1 MIYAGVARI
10 GLRAAYVRSLKEK
23 RSIVLS
29 LKTKVQHQFKVAV
42 AEVEDLDQHQSIVV
56 AVAAVSNEH
65 RRVEETLHH
74 ILDYIQDNFD
84 VEIVREEINI
94 EQF

>member
-1 MIYAGVARI
+1 MARI

-42 AEVEDLDQHQSIVV
+42 AEVEDLNQHQSIVV
-56 AVAAVSNEH
+56 AVAAVSNE
-65 RRVEETLHH
+65 RQRVEETLHH

>member
-42 AEVEDLDQHQSIVV
+42 AEVEDLNQHQSIVV
-56 AVAAVSNEH
+56 AVAAVSNER

>member
-56 AVAAVSNEH
+56 AVAAVSNE
-65 RRVEETLHH
+65 RQRVEETLHH

>member
-42 AEVEDLDQHQSIVV
+42 AEVEDLNQHQSIVV
-56 AVAAVSNEH
+56 AVAAVSNE
-65 RRVEETLHH
+65 RQRVEETLHH